1 MRLAQFGQY
10 AAPRHV
16 IAHLSDTH
24 LLADGARQ
32 FQVVDTEAHL
42 VRALGLL
49 TQVETPPQAIIVSGD
64 LADRGEPAAYIRVR
78 ELVEDT
84 ARTLNASVIWAI
96 GNHDD
101 RSAYSEVLF
110 GTPSTEPQDRVHE
123 LDGLRIIS
131 LDTTVPGYHHGEL
144 EARQLEWL
152 AAVLSSRSEQGT
164 VLVMHHPPLPIAL
177 DRASQVIELDGQAEL
192 ARVIRGSDIRA
203 IVSGHVHYPTYGL
216 FAGIPVFTA
225 SAICSTMEL
234 AGAGRTFGVRDA
246 AQAIAMLHL
255 FEVGLDGTA
264 DAPVTHTVLPLVD
277 APLVFGRQFA
287 EFAGLE
293 PLDHA
298 QRRELLSK
306 HHGPHAPDPAFSAQ
320 DQAQKPG

>member
-32 FQVVDTEAHL
+32 FQSVDTEAHL
-42 VRALGLL
+42 VSALDLL

-64 LADRGEPAAYIRVR
+64 LADRGERAAYVRVK
-78 ELVEDT
+78 ELVDAT
-84 ARTLNASVIWAI
+84 AKTLNASVIWAI

-110 GTPSTEPQDRVHE
+110 GMASTKAQDRVHE
-123 LDGLRIIS
+123 LDGLRVVS

-144 EARQLEWL
+144 EPQQLDWL
-152 AAVLSSRSEQGT
+152 AEVLSIPAEQGT
-164 VLVMHHPPLPIAL
+164 VLVMHHPPLPIGL
-177 DRASQVIELDGQAEL
+177 DRPSQVIELDDQARL
-192 ARVIRGSDIRA
+192 AKVIRGADIRA
-203 IVSGHVHYPTYGL
+203 IVSGHLHYPTYGL

-225 SAICSTMEL
+225 SAVCSTMEL
-234 AGAGRTFGVRDA
+234 AGPGRTYGVRDA
-246 AQAIAMLHL
+246 GQAIAMLHL
-255 FEVGLDGTA
+255 FEAGVDGMT
-264 DAPVTHTVLPLVD
+264 DPPVTHTVLPLVD
-277 APLVFGRQFA
+277 APLVIERHFA

-293 PLDHA
+293 PLSHD
-298 QRRELLSK
+298 QRRFLLSK
-306 HHGPHAPDPAFSAQ
+306 HHERTAPDPTFDA
-320 DQAQKPG
+320 